1 MRDYRDTIS
10 LFEER
15 NRNVREFYFL
25 TFGHLNIRGK
35 KISLLL
41 LYLYLYQTETKINK
55 FLLATRRKKW
65 QCCLK
70 IKSFPCHRRL
80 KTQARFFLQIG
91 TLKPSLEW
99 ELLLCFIL
107 FCFFLEGNSTVTLQ
121 NRDSALI
128 NIEET
133 KLLVLVIKQ
142 HKLNVNS
149 SS

>member
-1 MRDYRDTIS
+1 MRDYRDMIS

-15 NRNVREFYFL
+15 SRNVREFYFL

-35 KISLLL
+35 KFSLLL
-41 LYLYLYQTETKINK
+41 LYLYQTETKINK

-80 KTQARFFLQIG
+80 KIQARFFFRIG
-91 TLKPSLEW
+91 TLKPSVEW
-99 ELLLCFIL
+99 ELLLCFI
-107 FCFFLEGNSTVTLQ
+107 FCFLLEGNSTVTLQ

-142 HKLNVNS
+142 NKLNVNS

>member
-1 MRDYRDTIS
+1 MIS

-15 NRNVREFYFL
+15 SRNVREFYFL

-35 KISLLL
+35 KFSLLL
-41 LYLYLYQTETKINK
+41 LYLYQTETKINK

-80 KTQARFFLQIG
+80 KIQARFFLRIG
-91 TLKPSLEW
+91 TLKPSVEW
-99 ELLLCFIL
+99 ELLLCFI
-107 FCFFLEGNSTVTLQ
+107 FCFLLEGNSTVTLQ

-133 KLLVLVIKQ
+133 KLLVLVMKQ
-142 HKLNVNS
+142 NKLNVNS

>member
-1 MRDYRDTIS
+1 MTMLSKDQIFS
-10 LFEER
+10 LSPETE
-15 NRNVREFYFL
+15 NS
-25 TFGHLNIRGK
+25 GK
-35 KISLLL
+35 I
-41 LYLYLYQTETKINK
+41 
-55 FLLATRRKKW
+55 
-65 QCCLK
+65 
-70 IKSFPCHRRL
+70 
-80 KTQARFFLQIG
+80 FLQIG